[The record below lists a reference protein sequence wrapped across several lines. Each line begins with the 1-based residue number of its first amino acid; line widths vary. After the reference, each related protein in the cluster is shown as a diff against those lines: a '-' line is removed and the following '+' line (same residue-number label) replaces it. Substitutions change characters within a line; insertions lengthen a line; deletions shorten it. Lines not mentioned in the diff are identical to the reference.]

1 MNINFS
7 IEEAATKR
15 YSVRNYQEREIE
27 TEKLELIK
35 SFIDSLDN
43 PFGSKINFHY
53 LDSKGM
59 KNEEKLGTY
68 GVIKGAKQYIGTTI
82 TLEG

>member
-15 YSVRNYQEREIE
+15 YSVRNYQEKEIE

-35 SFIDSLDN
+35 SFIDS
-43 PFGSKINFHY
+43 I
-53 LDSKGM
+53 
-59 KNEEKLGTY
+59 
-68 GVIKGAKQYIGTTI
+68 IG
-82 TLEG
+82 LAVR

>member
-15 YSVRNYQEREIE
+15 YSVRNYQEKEIE

-35 SFIDSLDN
+35 SFIPRFD
-43 PFGSKINFHY
+43 
-53 LDSKGM
+53 
-59 KNEEKLGTY
+59 
-68 GVIKGAKQYIGTTI
+68 V
-82 TLEG
+82 